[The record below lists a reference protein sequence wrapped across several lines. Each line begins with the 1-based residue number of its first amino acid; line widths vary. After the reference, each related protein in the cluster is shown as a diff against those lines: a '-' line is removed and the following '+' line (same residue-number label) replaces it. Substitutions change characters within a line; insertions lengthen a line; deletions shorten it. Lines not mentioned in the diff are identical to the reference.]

1 MKLKFKIKNLL
12 AAAALLLLISC
23 GGPTL
28 DARAAY
34 TDCGYQYDSII
45 KVSACAKDKMRTFE
59 QQYGAGTVYNR
70 GTETLQFYE
79 GLVYKVKSNQISNDD
94 ALNRFSSFTQQK
106 AAADKRA
113 SQENARVIGETADGL
128 NCLWF
133 GVNC

>member
-1 MKLKFKIKNLL
+1 MAIAILL
-12 AAAALLLLISC
+12 FLTSC

-34 TDCGYQYDSII
+34 TDCGYQYDNIV
-45 KVSACAKDKMRTFE
+45 KVSACAKDKMKTFE
-59 QQYGAGTVYNR
+59 QQYGSGTVYNR
-70 GTETLQFYE
+70 GAETLQFYE
-79 GLVYKVKSNQISNDD
+79 GLVYKVKSKQISNDV

-106 AAADKRA
+106 TAADKRA

>member
-1 MKLKFKIKNLL
+1 MQIKFTINNLL
-12 AAAALLLLISC
+12 AAAAFLLLTAC

-45 KVSACAKDKMRTFE
+45 KVSACAKDRMRTFE
-59 QQYGAGTVYNR
+59 QQYGAGTVYYR
-70 GTETLQFYE
+70 GTETLKFYE
-79 GLVYKVKSNQISNDD
+79 GLVNKVRSNQISNNE

>member
-1 MKLKFKIKNLL
+1 MF
-12 AAAALLLLISC
+12 LITSC
-23 GGPTL
+23 AGGGPTL

-34 TDCGYQYDSII
+34 TDCGYQYENIVNVDI
-45 KVSACAKDKMRTFE
+45 CAKDKIKTFE
-59 QQYGAGTVYNR
+59 QQYGSGTVYNK

-79 GLVYKVKSNQISNDD
+79 GLVYKVKSNQISNDE